1 MKDAGLDYTFGGKF
15 YEVSLGG
22 DKGKAAKLLIE
33 LFKLNFDNVYTIG
46 IGDSLNDLEMLTA
59 VDLPMLV
66 QTVDKRWNKLNVK
79 NLKRVTGIGPEGWA
93 KAASEILIGNNQ
105 GK

>member
-1 MKDAGLDYTFGGKF
+1 
-15 YEVSLGG
+15 
-22 DKGKAAKLLIE
+22 
-33 LFKLNFDNVYTIG
+33 VYTIG

-59 VDLPMLV
+59 MDLPMLV